1 MGDRFWDRWKGAIAL
16 TGFGMGKAIAFLVIS
31 GKGRSLS
38 IFTLECEFCKL
49 LPVVIYLDNAPH
61 YRAMISI
68 LLALPSTE
76 E

>member
-1 MGDRFWDRWKGAIAL
+1 MPIALLDNKGDRFWDSWMKRSDRH
-16 TGFGMGKAIAFLVIS
+16 FGYLGV
-31 GKGRSLS
+31 KGRSLS
-38 IFTLECEFCKL
+38 SFTLECEFCKL

-68 LLALPSTE
+68 LSALPSTE